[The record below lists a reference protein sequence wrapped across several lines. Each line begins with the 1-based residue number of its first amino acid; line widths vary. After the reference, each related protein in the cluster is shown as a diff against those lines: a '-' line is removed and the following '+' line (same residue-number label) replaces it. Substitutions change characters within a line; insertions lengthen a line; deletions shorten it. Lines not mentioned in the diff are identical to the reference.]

1 MAREKNNFLDFK
13 LFQQVD
19 PKSMNE
25 ESNDDITVV
34 KGIFSINKLMRTD
47 VNNMIFRLIKYEDS
61 VNTQIRKKYL
71 QIKTCCLKDKTILE
85 ITDISTS
92 LIKEFDD

>member
-19 PKSMNE
+19 PKSINE
-25 ESNDDITVV
+25 ESNDDKTVV
-34 KGIFSINKLMRTD
+34 KDNFSINKLMRTD
-47 VNNMIFRLIKYEDS
+47 VNNMIFRLIKHEDS

-71 QIKTCCLKDKTILE
+71 QIKTSSLKDKTILE